1 MEEQVRTDD
10 PTISPVDEGDP
21 SVVDLSLV
29 DHNDTETTIS
39 NSAANPYPIEADV
52 SIQTLVNEM
61 FSGHTSVE
69 STLPQKSRSDA
80 KDLCPFCGL
89 MLHRKNLQVH
99 LRRKHP
105 DQVSNQEKPA
115 FAQVK
120 NPKQQR
126 LPLRQQQKVREVHPL
141 GGFADFLLIRAGFMR
156 ELHGVCELN

>member
-10 PTISPVDEGDP
+10 PTISPVDEGDH
-21 SVVDLSLV
+21 SVVDLSVV
-29 DHNDTETTIS
+29 DHNDTETTIL
-39 NSAANPYPIEADV
+39 NSAANPHPIEADV

-80 KDLCPFCGL
+80 QDLCPFCGL

-105 DQVSNQEKPA
+105 DQVSHQEKPA
-115 FAQVK
+115 FAQGE
-120 NPKQQR
+120 NPKQQQR
-126 LPLRQQQKVREVHPL
+126 LPLRQQQKEREVHPL
-141 GGFADFLLIRAGFMR
+141 GGFADFLLFRAGFMR
-156 ELHGVCELN
+156 ELH